1 MLSEEKRMMK
11 NEQLGA
17 LMEIANGIMS
27 TEDLH
32 SLVTL
37 DFYNKELK
45 SKVMI
50 GATEDEIVII
60 ASSLVEVAISL
71 LDRVPENKM
80 QLFCFQNPEQALNL
94 LKNGRSIQQL
104 VVGRK

>member
-11 NEQLGA
+11 NEQLGT
-17 LMEIANGIMS
+17 LMEIANDIMS

-60 ASSLVEVAISL
+60 ASSLVEVAVSL

>member
-11 NEQLGA
+11 NEQLGT
-17 LMEIANGIMS
+17 LMEIANGIMTS
-27 TEDLH
+27 EDLH
-32 SLVTL
+32 SLVTV
-37 DFYNKELK
+37 DFFDNKLS
-45 SKVMI
+45 SKVVI
-50 GATEDEIVII
+50 GAKEDEIVLI
-60 ASSLVEVAISL
+60 ANSLVEVAINL

>member
-11 NEQLGA
+11 NEQLGT
-17 LMEIANGIMS
+17 LMEIANDIMS